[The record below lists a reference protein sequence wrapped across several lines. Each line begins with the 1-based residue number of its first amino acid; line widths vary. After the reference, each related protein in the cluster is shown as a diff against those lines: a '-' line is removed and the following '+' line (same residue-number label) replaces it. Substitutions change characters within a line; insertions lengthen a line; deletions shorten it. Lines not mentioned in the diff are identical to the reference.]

1 MRTLGE
7 PLGEVEM
14 PPRMPPAWFDRNTTL
29 PSCIRISSP
38 FSSPDSG
45 TAPNPAPI
53 STPLTALIVI
63 IARARSPSSLS

>member
-1 MRTLGE
+1 
-7 PLGEVEM
+7 
-14 PPRMPPAWFDRNTTL
+14 MPPAWFERKTACR
-29 PSCIRISSP
+29 PSSGISSP

-45 TAPNPAPI
+45 TRASAAPI